1 MRKQEA
7 DIFKIQRP
15 IISNEGN
22 MVLCYNENRSVNGRF
37 PMTKE
42 LEKLFGEGEYK
53 IYVVGYLDKDK
64 LQIVRKCTKDFE
76 GF

>member
-7 DIFKIQRP
+7 DIFKLQRP

-42 LEKLFGEGEYK
+42 LEKLFCEDEYK

>member
-1 MRKQEA
+1 MKKQEA

-15 IISNEGN
+15 IMSNEGDI
-22 MVLCYNENRSVNGRF
+22 VLCYNSDRSINGKF

-42 LEKLFGEGEYK
+42 LANLFNEGEYK
-53 IYVVGYLDKDK
+53 IYVVGYLEKGK